1 MANTK
6 IPAELSSTPS
16 ISDGGNATAI
26 TIDSSENVGI
36 NTDSPFSP
44 LHISKTDWSSGS
56 PYGTVATIE
65 GNNVNDNNWGH
76 LIITDT
82 TTSNGN
88 GGSIRFATGSTSSLN
103 PFAGIQGVAEGTSH
117 GGVGIYT
124 RPSGGTAT
132 ERMRIDSSGNVAIGT
147 QTTFSNPLTLNKAA
161 GAAGSLNNQ
170 LSMTHTGSDRAFHLK
185 TIRAAATDNPDGLAF
200 VVNTTERARIE
211 TDGNFKINTVAGNGK
226 LLVATGGGSTDDWGA
241 RLLMGSSAATSY
253 LVDFIDHQG
262 QRMGSIQGST
272 TANTVTYGET
282 SDYRLKENVDYTW
295 DATTRLKQL
304 KPARFNWIRDELNTL
319 VDGFLA
325 HELEDIVPEA
335 VRGEKDATET
345 WTNAV
350 VNSYGNYIADNVT
363 EEQWLAGKEDGVYD
377 ENTTWSAS
385 HTQDLHQSIDQAK
398 LVPLLTKALQE
409 QQTLIE
415 DLQARIETLEG

>member
-26 TIDSSENVGI
+26 TIDSSENVAI
-36 NTDSPFSP
+36 
-44 LHISKTDWSSGS
+44 
-56 PYGTVATIE
+56 
-65 GNNVNDNNWGH
+65 
-76 LIITDT
+76 
-82 TTSNGN
+82 
-88 GGSIRFATGSTSSLN
+88 TGSLSASKLSSNNGVLELDDN
-103 PFAGIQGVAEGTSH
+103 GSHNGIINVPASLS
-117 GGVGIYT
+117 IN
-124 RPSGGTAT
+124 
-132 ERMRIDSSGNVAIGT
+132 IDSDNGATTESFTVSKDKTGIDDTDVLFRVMESGNVAIGT
-147 QTTFSNPLTLNKAA
+147 ITTFSNPLTLNKAA

-226 LLVATGGGSTDDWGA
+226 LLVATGGGSTSDWGA

-272 TANTVTYGET
+272 TANTVTYLT
-282 SDYRLKENVDYTW
+282 SSDYRLKENVDYTW

-304 KPARFNWIRDELNTL
+304 KPARFNWIRDESNTL

-325 HELEDIVPEA
+325 HEVEDIVPEA
-335 VRGEKDATET
+335 ISGEKDATET

-350 VNSYGNYIADNVT
+350 VNSYGKYIADNVT

-377 ENTTWSAS
+377 EDTTWSAS